1 LLTHRRYDC
10 RVVTEEPLAEELLPL
25 DDDELEEGELDE
37 LVVDGLELVVVVG
50 VEVVVVD
57 GLEVVADTVEVVA
70 VRFELVFASAGS
82 WPEISCTAM
91 NSQAA
96 ANSPAADAVTR
107 LRIRRRRR
115 ASSCLRALTEGPPGV
130 GDAPS
135 FSGFMVG
142 RAPFPDRMIEL
153 AQRPE

>member
-1 LLTHRRYDC
+1 LLTHRYDC
-10 RVVTEEPLAEELLPL
+10 RVVTEAPLAEELLPL

-37 LVVDGLELVVVVG
+37 PVLDGLEVVAVAG

-70 VRFELVFASAGS
+70 VRLELVFASAGS
-82 WPEISCTAM
+82 WPEMSCTPM
-91 NSQAA
+91 NSHAP

-115 ASSCLRALTEGPPGV
+115 ASSCLRAPTVEGRPGD
-130 GDAPS
+130 GDAAS

-142 RAPFPDRMIEL
+142 RAPFQLE
-153 AQRPE
+153 